1 VERVFSSAVPT
12 GLGMI
17 RTEHG
22 AVPIPTPTVLEL
34 LRGAPLF
41 SRGVAAELTNASGAA
56 ILAATVEGYGE
67 LPSMRV
73 ESVGHGAGSGRL
85 DIPNLLRIVIGEE
98 EPAASRP
105 SVPGAPELRL
115 VTDGAGAGS
124 ADPRDAG

>member
-1 VERVFSSAVPT
+1 
-12 GLGMI
+12 
-17 RTEHG
+17 
-22 AVPIPTPTVLEL
+22 VLEL

-73 ESVGHGAGSGRL
+73 ESVGYGAGSGRL